1 MAFSEEL
8 IHHLHGVPTWVK
20 WAPFGV
26 MITGL
31 AGAWLAYIRNPEIPV
46 KVVAAIK
53 PLHTFVYNKW
63 YFDELYNL
71 IFVRPAFWL
80 GDKFWKIGDIGIIDK
95 FGPNGSAWAV
105 LQGSRIAARLQTGYL
120 YSYALVML
128 LGLAAA
134 ISWVLVH

>member
-1 MAFSEEL
+1 MIVSFRHRGLKRFFEEEDARKL
-8 IHHLHGVPTWVK
+8 
-20 WAPFGV
+20 APDMV
-26 MITGL
+26 IGL
-31 AGAWLAYIRNPEIPV
+31 RQ
-46 KVVAAIK
+46 
-53 PLHTFVYNKW
+53 
-63 YFDELYNL
+63 
-71 IFVRPAFWL
+71 FWL

-128 LGLAAA
+128 LGLTAA